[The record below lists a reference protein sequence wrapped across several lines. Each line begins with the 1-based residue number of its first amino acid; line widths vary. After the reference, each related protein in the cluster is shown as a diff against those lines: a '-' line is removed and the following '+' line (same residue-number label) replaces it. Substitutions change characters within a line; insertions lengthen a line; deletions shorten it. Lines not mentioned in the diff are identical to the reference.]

1 MIGRMS
7 ETLPMFLVT
16 YTYVHDMESRR
27 VPYRQDH
34 LKWLQVEAEAGRMIF
49 AGATSDPIDTAV
61 LVVRGEDASEVWRKM
76 TEDPYSKAGLI
87 TAVTVR
93 PFGLAVGG

>member
-1 MIGRMS
+1 MS
-7 ETLPMFLVT
+7 EKLPMFLVT
-16 YTYVHDMESRR
+16 YSYVPDMENRR
-27 VPYRQDH
+27 TPYRQDH

-49 AGATSDPIDTAV
+49 AGATGDPVDLAV
-61 LVVRGEDASEVWRKM
+61 LVVRGEDMHEVRRRM
-76 TEDPYSKAGLI
+76 LEDPYSKAGLI